1 MAESNVRPLSRNAD
15 NQTEPNEDFSPLF
28 EARTRKQLR
37 AIEKRRLT
45 NLTKRIENH
54 MVESGSR
61 TEVQFLRKELAN
73 QLEECTR
80 AHNLYRQSNDLDEE
94 PSDDWII
101 QLKNVT
107 ATWYGRIDEYI
118 RTVNRPPSTAPSIP
132 SSSARC
138 RQSIRS
144 NNSWLN
150 PKDPRAFQQQ
160 ENGKPFDD
168 QDSASVSEIRDLPSE
183 KKDEN
188 EVKQRLV
195 EEKLAR
201 EDLERRF
208 QQLLAYMA
216 AKEKVG
222 PEKEDNA
229 AMILL
234 TEELQNLRLQMNEWK
249 QVQDAEMANR
259 IKLEKSLR
267 DDIEKQ
273 KRELEEEKHARQT
286 EKHRYEREKESD
298 WGKFRSTIDERLAQH
313 NEATSTNAAHNT
325 ESHGQHQGA
334 RPKKPTAS
342 AGNHDSGPPPYRQDY
357 VSTDAESVQ

>member
-183 KKDEN
+183 KEDEN

-286 EKHRYEREKESD
+286 EKHR
-298 WGKFRSTIDERLAQH
+298 STIDERLAQH